1 MNSDDTSGSPTS
13 ATPSEAKPLDR
24 REATSTRNP
33 QTTDELR
40 SSVLAALRGAP
51 AQGLRADELV
61 TALGVDA
68 KGKHRVR
75 RLLSDLIDENSIEK
89 GPGGRYRLVGAAPAA
104 EATPTGE
111 RGDGG
116 GATAPTLRP
125 GQIPGRLRVHPAGY
139 GFVVRDD
146 GEDDVF
152 VPARFRG
159 HAMDGDRVALS
170 TWLGYKGTEG
180 RVEAVLERG
189 RAKLTGVVR
198 EVGPRGRR
206 AQELEPDDPRVAAT
220 SGTVLLEDDGPP
232 ARPGDA
238 VVAEITRYPSRAD
251 EPIVARVLRVL
262 GDPDDPRTEIEK
274 SLICGDIPVEFPDDV
289 LQAAARA
296 PTEVRPEDLVDR
308 ADLRDRV
315 FLTIDPETARD
326 FDDAICVEP
335 SPRPG
340 CTRLWVAVADVS
352 HYVRPHEALDREAR
366 VRGCS
371 VYLPDR
377 AIPMLPR
384 ELSSHICSLNPEVD
398 RLAMVVRMEI
408 DPHGA
413 VLDPSF
419 CAAVIRSRAR
429 LDYAGVAAALAGDL
443 RGPRARYREH
453 LPVLEEIREVARRIR
468 ALRTARGA
476 LDFELPEAKVVLDED
491 DPRRVRDVVQSR
503 ANPEVKGAYQ
513 IVEDCMLAANEAVA
527 RFFAERGL
535 DTLWRVHDVPTDERL
550 EQFAELAQSF
560 GLRFEAAD
568 GRDPKRVRDFMR
580 ALDARDVSPGVK
592 RSLHFLLLRALKQ
605 AQYDVVNVGHFGLG
619 ARDYLHFTSPIRRY
633 PDLVVHRLL
642 KHALH
647 RDGLPAGGPP
657 PSPPTRVE
665 LARTASDASTFERRA
680 MEVEREIVD
689 MYRAFLMR
697 EHVGEDYEGTVAG
710 VASFGL
716 FVQIDSPFVEGLV
729 KLENIDGDSWEYDE
743 ERMRLVGRRSG
754 RAFSLGDTVRVEIA
768 SVSVPR
774 RKIDLRLVE
783 HLTSTAE
790 ALGSLPGRHAPPPRR
805 QPKRGERPVGKGDG
819 KRGERRRFD
828 EGRGGKHGGRSKH
841 ADTPGRRGGSGSG
854 RGQRGPRRGR

>member
-1 MNSDDTSGSPTS
+1 MNSDDTSGSPTA
-13 ATPSEAKPLDR
+13 ATPTEAKPIAIDR
-24 REATSTRNP
+24 DRI
-33 QTTDELR
+33 
-40 SSVLAALRGAP
+40 LAALRGAP

-61 TALGVDA
+61 TLLAADA

-75 RLLSDLIDENSIEK
+75 RILSELLDDNSVEK
-89 GPGGRYRLVGAAPAA
+89 GPGGRYRLAGAAAPEPAA
-104 EATPTGE
+104 PT
-111 RGDGG
+111 DGG
-116 GATAPTLRP
+116 DAPATPTLRP

-189 RAKLTGVVR
+189 RAKLTGIVR

-220 SGTVLLEDDGPP
+220 SGTVILEDGGPP

-238 VVAEITRYPSRAD
+238 LVAEITRYPQRAD

-352 HYVRPHEALDREAR
+352 HYVRTHEALDREAR

-377 AIPMLPR
+377 AIPMLPK

-408 DPHGA
+408 DGHGA
-413 VLDPSF
+413 VVDPSF

-468 ALRTARGA
+468 ALRISRGA

-527 RFFAERGL
+527 RFFGERGL
-535 DTLWRVHDVPTDERL
+535 DTLWRIHDVPTDERL
-550 EQFAELAQSF
+550 EQFAELANSF
-560 GLRFEAAD
+560 GLRFDAAD
-568 GRDPKRVRDFMR
+568 GRDPKRVRDFMG
-580 ALDARDVSPGVK
+580 ALDGRGVTPGVK

-657 PSPPTRVE
+657 PKPPTRVE
-665 LARTASDASTFERRA
+665 LARTAADSSAFERRA

-716 FVQIDSPFVEGLV
+716 FVQIESPFVEGLI

-754 RAFSLGDTVRVEIA
+754 RAFSLGDTVRVEIT

-783 HLTSTAE
+783 HLTAQAE
-790 ALGSLPGRHAPPPRR
+790 HAAPASRAPRR
-805 QPKRGERPVGKGDG
+805 QPKLRDRLPSKAGDG
-819 KRGERRRFD
+819 KRGERRHFGKPNRSD
-828 EGRGGKHGGRSKH
+828 GGRDGGRDGRGGRGGSRGSK
-841 ADTPGRRGGSGSG
+841 PGGRRG
-854 RGQRGPRRGR
+854 R